1 MKSENRMNSLFYKI
15 IFLFSF
21 VFLSGCQY
29 AFVGLAEKVV
39 EERKHDQQ
47 IFDFSMRSGIIA
59 GLLNLDPK
67 TFMEVNVDVW
77 NRKVLLTGK
86 TEDNLMYKKI
96 QNYVL
101 NYPKVEKLFNEITY
115 AEKGIFNDMVGG
127 ECKRDKNFTQF
138 TVSPSMFDD
147 FLIEQ
152 MISLKLIALGDT
164 SFFNTQWRSIK
175 GKVFLIGQAY
185 SMKNKIRII
194 HVICGI
200 TDVVSMKSFIEIR
213 PEKSP

>member
-1 MKSENRMNSLFYKI
+1 MKSENRMNSSFYKI

-21 VFLSGCQY
+21 IFLGGCQY
-29 AFVGLAEKVV
+29 AFVGLAEKIV
-39 EERKHDQQ
+39 EDRKHDQQ

-59 GLLNLDPK
+59 GLLNLNLK

-86 TEDNLMYKKI
+86 TEDYLMYKKI
-96 QNYVL
+96 QKYVL
-101 NYPKVEKLFNEITY
+101 NYPNVEKLFNEITY
-115 AEKGIFNDMVGG
+115 AKKEKFNDMVEG
-127 ECKRDKNFTQF
+127 ECKKDKNFAQF
-138 TVSPSMFDD
+138 TDSPSMFDD

-152 MISLKLIALGDT
+152 TIKLKLIALGDI
-164 SFFNTQWRSIK
+164 SFFNTHWRSIK
-175 GKVFLIGQAY
+175 GKVFLIGEAY
-185 SMKNKIRII
+185 SIKNKIRIT

-200 TDVVSMKSFIEIR
+200 TDVVNIKSFIEIR